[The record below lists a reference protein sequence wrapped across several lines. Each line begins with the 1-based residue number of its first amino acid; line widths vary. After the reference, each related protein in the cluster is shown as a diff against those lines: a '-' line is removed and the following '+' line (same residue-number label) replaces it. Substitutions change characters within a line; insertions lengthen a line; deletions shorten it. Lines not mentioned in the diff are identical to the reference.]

1 MSCPYAV
8 LDVFTD
14 RVFGGNR
21 LAVVADARGLDDATL
36 QAIAR
41 EFDFPET
48 IFLLP
53 PDDPAHDVKARIFTP
68 GKEIPFAGH
77 PNVGLGVWAASQRA
91 LFGKPVGDRI
101 RAEEG
106 AGLVALDLDRTKPLV
121 RATLTAP
128 APFALGRRI
137 PLDRAAAAAR
147 LPREAITTARH
158 EPVYASVGMGFL
170 MTELR
175 SREHLAAARCA
186 PEAFD
191 GLEVADGFHDALYY
205 VRLGRED
212 VAMRMFA
219 PPFGILEDPAT
230 GSAAAALA
238 AFLAHLEPAPDADV
252 RLAITQG
259 DEMGRP
265 SRIAA
270 SAEKRKGVI
279 GPVRVGGTAVT
290 VMDGVLRI

>member
-1 MSCPYAV
+1 MSRPYAV

-14 RVFGGNR
+14 RLFGGNR
-21 LAVVADARGLDDATL
+21 LAVVADARGLDAATM

-53 PDDPAHDVKARIFTP
+53 PEDPANDVKARIFTP

-77 PNVGLGVWAASQRA
+77 PNVGLGVWAASQPA
-91 LFGKPVGDRI
+91 LFGRPVGDVI

-106 AGLVALDLDRTKPLV
+106 AGLVRLDLDRSAPLV
-121 RATLTAP
+121 QATLTAP
-128 APFALGRRI
+128 APFKLGREI
-137 PLDRAAAAAR
+137 PIARAAAAGG
-147 LPREAITTARH
+147 LPVAAVATTRH
-158 EPVYASVGMGFL
+158 TPIYASVGMGFL
-170 MTELR
+170 LVELR
-175 SREHLAAARCA
+175 SRADLAAARCA
-186 PEAFD
+186 PDAFD
-191 GLEVADGFHDALYY
+191 AIDVEDGFHDALFY
-205 VRLGRED
+205 VHEGQGG

-219 PPFGILEDPAT
+219 PPFGIVEDPAT

-238 AFLAHLEPAPDADV
+238 AFLAHLERSPDTTV

-265 SRIAA
+265 SRISA
-270 SAEKRKGVI
+270 SAEKRGGAV
-279 GPVRVGGTAVT
+279 GPVRVGGTAVA
-290 VMDGVLRI
+290 VMDGTLRV